1 MRRNAPAALLAAFAL
16 AAWSAALAADPSP
29 AADKPT
35 GARAFA
41 GRTYEGVV
49 TARVQPPKD
58 SGLRAKNHHGGG
70 TAELQLTGKDTARL
84 LLVGNVQQDNDASF
98 AADGEFVGADW
109 RGASSVP
116 VTISADGKISG
127 SGETGGSH
135 IEIDGQFVDR
145 KLDVFVELRPA
156 APTPGGFPV
165 GTAFQF
171 RYQLVHAVPYAER
184 PAGDGKQRDGCREV
198 VYRTKLV
205 PNLFGGTMS
214 TVRVPECRR

>member
-1 MRRNAPAALLAAFAL
+1 MLKIMTVALAVASGLATWTPAPAE
-16 AAWSAALAADPSP
+16 DPPS
-29 AADKPT
+29 

-41 GRTYEGVV
+41 GRTYQGVV
-49 TARVQPPKD
+49 TARVQPPKG
-58 SGLRAKNHHGGG
+58 SGIRAKNHHGGG

-84 LLVGNVQQDNDASF
+84 LLVGNVQKDNDASF

-109 RGASSVP
+109 RSGSTVP
-116 VTISADGKISG
+116 VTISADGKIAG
-127 SGETGGSH
+127 RGKVDGGH

-145 KLDVFVELRPA
+145 KLDVFVELRPTA
-156 APTPGGFPV
+156 TTSGGFPA
-165 GTAFQF
+165 GTAFHF
-171 RYQLVHAVPYAER
+171 RYKLVHAVPYADR
-184 PAGDGKQRDGCREV
+184 PAGDGEKRDGCREI